1 MKSYAEYLLLL
12 ENDSVRV
19 PEHELELLAGALLD
33 GGIPD
38 VELGALLATVRRGAS
53 SGQLLRSLLAALDMR
68 VTRWRMDGPALPIV
82 IGCYGGASEMP
93 SLTPLL
99 GLLLARF
106 DVPVLM
112 HGPLHSERGVSAALV
127 LRELGVMPSAQKQ
140 QVAHELET
148 RRLAF
153 VPDTL
158 LAPGLA
164 TLLALRARLGPIPLL
179 VTAARLIDPFDCGA
193 LVVAAGNDADE
204 LQLMRA
210 AVAAQRLRSL
220 LLRATD
226 GEAFANPFARPR
238 MEHWQAGEARVLFDE
253 DEPGQRRSP
262 ALPFALDARA
272 TAMWIRQAYD
282 GARLVPTPIV
292 NQLAACLHAVGY
304 CEDFNQA
311 KALAAIAVARRHV
324 A

>member
-12 ENDSVRV
+12 EDGALV

-38 VELGALLATVRRGAS
+38 VELGALLATLRRGA
-53 SGQLLRSLLAALDMR
+53 GPAQLLRSLLAAVDVR
-68 VTRWRMDGPALPIV
+68 VTRWRTNDPAVPVV
-82 IGCYGGASEMP
+82 IGCYGGATEVP
-93 SLTPLL
+93 NLAPLL

-112 HGPLHSERGVSAALV
+112 HGPLHSDRGVSAALV
-127 LRELGVMPSAQKQ
+127 LRELGFMPCSQKQ
-140 QVAHELET
+140 QVTQELGT

-164 TLLALRARLGPIPLL
+164 SLLALRARLGPIPLL

-193 LVVAAGNDADE
+193 LVVAAADDTDE
-204 LQLMRA
+204 LELMRSA
-210 AVAAQRLRSL
+210 LSSQQLRSL

-226 GEAFANPFARPR
+226 GEAFANPLARPR
-238 MEHWQAGEARVLFDE
+238 MEHWQAGEQRVLFD
-253 DEPGQRRSP
+253 DDAPQARRST
-262 ALPFALDARA
+262 ALPPALDARA
-272 TAMWIRQAYD
+272 TAAWIRQVCE
-282 GARLVPTPIV
+282 GARALPTPIV

-311 KALAAIAVARRHV
+311 KALAAIAAARRHV